1 MVLVPATSRASGA
14 SDQACCCVGW
24 SGVPG
29 NASLCWCT
37 GCWGRPS
44 SSMNSGRPSRRE
56 GTGPLLSTCPATG
69 THLRPSTPPWLC
81 TPNPWQR
88 PSAPNVGRGS
98 TLRSGTRLGP
108 SCSRL
113 LSPSCDLPELS
124 TLMVPFLPAGPPADA
139 AELLSDFTAAKAA
152 RTLVWLRISKPEWS
166 EADRLVEVEAA
177 RRFDPAT
184 AVALQLAYDR
194 DPLPG
199 PPVTSTPSV
208 VIRADPSRFVSPERA
223 AELERLGFR
232 VRSIADAGHCV
243 WYGRV
248 DAFVALLDP
257 GPPPHTNGWLGRSDR
272 FC

>member
-1 MVLVPATSRASGA
+1 MLLSRLEWGAGERVAVLVHGML
-14 SDQACCCVGW
+14 G
-24 SGVPG
+24 
-29 NASLCWCT
+29 
-37 GCWGRPS
+37 
-44 SSMNSGRPSRRE
+44 
-56 GTGPLLSTCPATG
+56 
-69 THLRPSTPPWLC
+69 
-81 TPNPWQR
+81 
-88 PSAPNVGRGS
+88 SAEQFHE
-98 TLRSGTRLGP
+98 LGP
-108 SCSRL
+108 ALAARGYRAIAV
-113 LSPSCDLPELS
+113 DLPGHGHSPGALDA
-124 TLMVPFLPAGPPADA
+124 TLALYAESVAETIRTECGPRVDLAIGHSLGAIVLAAALPLVRPARAVYVDVPFLPTGPPTDA
-139 AELLSDFTAAKAA
+139 AELLSNFTAAKAA
-152 RTLVWLRISKPEWS
+152 RTLEWLRISKPEWS
-166 EADRLVEVEAA
+166 EEDRLVEVEAA

-194 DPLPG
+194 EPLPG
-199 PPVTSTPSV
+199 PPETSTPSM